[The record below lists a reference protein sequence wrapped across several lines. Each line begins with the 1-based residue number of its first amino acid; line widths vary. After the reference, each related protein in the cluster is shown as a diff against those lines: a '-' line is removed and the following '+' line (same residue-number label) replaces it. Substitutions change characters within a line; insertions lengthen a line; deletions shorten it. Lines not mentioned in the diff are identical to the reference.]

1 MMIIQDPSS
10 MRVIPLNHKVA
21 LMHQNVEKIPGW
33 LTLSYFRE
41 RTRVHGLFPKIRPIF
56 QNTFLA

>member
-21 LMHQNVEKIPGW
+21 IMHQNVEKIPAADIELLSRADSRAW
-33 LTLSYFRE
+33 L
-41 RTRVHGLFPKIRPIF
+41 LFPKIRPIF